1 VDVAR
6 CLARDIDVSEDSN
19 MHPQSCAVDLD
30 TLLSHV
36 ADGSFVAIPSS
47 FNAEF
52 SAVSM
57 VATRALIRKGIKDLH
72 LLAVPAAN
80 LQADML
86 IGAGCVA
93 SIQSGSVLLYEYGCA
108 SRFIEAQKQG
118 TITVKDSTCPAIHA
132 ALIAA
137 EKGLPFMPVRGLIG
151 SDILHYRTKEDGWRL
166 IDNPFGDAD
175 PIVLVPPLRPDVTLF
190 HAPLADRF
198 GNVWIGRRSELST
211 MARAADSALVTFDE
225 YFDDNLLEDNDKAP
239 ATIPEFYLTAISHQP
254 RGAWPLHG
262 GDAYGEDAVH
272 LHEYAELSK
281 TDEGFAEY
289 LHRFILGTPA
299 AV

>member
-1 VDVAR
+1 MDVAR
-6 CLARDIDVSEDSN
+6 RLARGLDVSENSN
-19 MHPQSCAVDLD
+19 MRPRSSIVDLD
-30 TLLSHV
+30 TLISHV
-36 ADGSFVAIPSS
+36 ADGSFVAIPTS

-52 SAVSM
+52 SGVSM
-57 VATRALIRKGIKDLH
+57 VATRALIRTGVKDLH

-93 SIQSGSVLLYEYGCA
+93 SIQSGSVLLYEYGRA
-108 SRFIEAQKQG
+108 SRFVEAQKQG
-118 TITVKDSTCPAIHA
+118 TISVKDSTCPAIHA

-151 SDILHYRTKEDGWRL
+151 SDILHYRMKEDGWRL

-190 HAPLADRF
+190 HVPLADRF

-211 MARAADSALVTFDE
+211 MARAADCALVTFEE
-225 YFDDNLLEDNDKAP
+225 YFDGNLLEDNDKAP
-239 ATIPEFYLTAISHQP
+239 ATIPEFYLTAVSHQP
-254 RGAWPLHG
+254 KGAWPLHG
-262 GDAYGEDAVH
+262 GYAYGEDAAH
-272 LHEYAELSK
+272 LREYANLSK
-281 TDEGFAEY
+281 TEEGFAEY
-289 LHRFILGTPA
+289 LNRFVLGAHTA
-299 AV
+299 A